1 MTTTSRIALPA
12 PPPLFA
18 AARAFI
24 FPGGGGG
31 PAKSYLHVVHFGAS
45 GLFALPHRGHR
56 FGLIRGSF
64 GVSSSVGTVGMTLG
78 VDMSCEPGHIKTFC
92 ADSPRVHS
100 LGVDMSCEPGH
111 IKTFCADSP
120 RVHWRVGARH

>member
-45 GLFALPHRGHR
+45 GLFALPHRGQR

-92 ADSPRVHS
+92 ADSPRVH
-100 LGVDMSCEPGH
+100 
-111 IKTFCADSP
+111 
-120 RVHWRVGARH
+120 WRVGARHADVDVVEPSCNSENRRLAHL